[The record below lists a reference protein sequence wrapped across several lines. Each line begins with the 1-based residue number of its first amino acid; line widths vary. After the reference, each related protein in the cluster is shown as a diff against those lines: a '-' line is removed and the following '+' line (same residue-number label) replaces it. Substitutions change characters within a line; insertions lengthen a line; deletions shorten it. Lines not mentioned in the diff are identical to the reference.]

1 MRQNKIINFIV
12 YLLVVA
18 GIVVFVNFDTDNSLA
33 SIYKVF
39 NPCEAGS
46 INNCTD
52 SELQGLI
59 NKALNK

>member
-1 MRQNKIINFIV
+1 MKKNKIINVIV

-18 GIVVFVNFDTDNSLA
+18 GIVVFVNLKTENSLA

-46 INNCTD
+46 INDCND
-52 SELQGLI
+52 MEL
-59 NKALNK
+59 KALIEKALK